1 MLKQLLEKKS
11 RKRQGKYTY
20 YGMPQNSY
28 WPSNEYRAGYTGGF
42 PSQIHPQG
50 NWGMNNAYP
59 QQMSPY
65 EGNLSYQPYYDNQVY
80 QQPSLNPY
88 YMEQYPASMPVSAYA
103 QDHQPLYGYQGQ
115 EMTNQYPNQQVNP
128 FQNPLYSK
136 DEDFYP
142 SQQGNTPITHPYPK
156 QSFMQKNQGSNFSS
170 VLNQFKTQE
179 GSIDFNKMID
189 TAGMMINSMNQVTNL
204 VKGVGSIFK
213 VTT

>member
-1 MLKQLLEKKS
+1 
-11 RKRQGKYTY
+11 
-20 YGMPQNSY
+20 
-28 WPSNEYRAGYTGGF
+28 
-42 PSQIHPQG
+42 
-50 NWGMNNAYP
+50 
-59 QQMSPY
+59 
-65 EGNLSYQPYYDNQVY
+65 
-80 QQPSLNPY
+80 
-88 YMEQYPASMPVSAYA
+88 MEQYPGSMPVSGGMMED
-103 QDHQPLYGYQGQ
+103 QQFYGYPQQ
-115 EMTNQYPNQQVNP
+115 EMPNQYPKQQVNP

-142 SQQGNTPITHPYPK
+142 SQQMNTAITNPYPK

-189 TAGMMINSMNQVTNL
+189 TAGMMLNSMNQVSNL